1 MKHVYAL
8 IASTN
13 VQQSRSWVTPVLLVA
28 ALFAVLPAQV
38 AAAVPDPVLEWVG
51 IMNDAVI
58 TGATNPLASTRVVA
72 LVSGSVFDAVNGITH
87 RYTPL
92 CVRPN
97 EAAGASQRA
106 AAVQAAYAM
115 LIKIYPSQIT
125 TLTARRNASINAIKA
140 VEDAGSVKAGIDWGK
155 ELPTL
160 FGSGDSMT
168 ESHPTRLHF

>member
-28 ALFAVLPAQV
+28 VLFAVLPAQV

-51 IMNDAVI
+51 IMNDDVI

-72 LVSGSVFDAVNGITH
+72 LVSGSVFDAVNGITP

-92 CVRPN
+92 SVRPN
-97 EAAGASQRA
+97 AAAGASQRA

-125 TLTARRNASINAIKA
+125 TLTA
-140 VEDAGSVKAGIDWGK
+140 
-155 ELPTL
+155 
-160 FGSGDSMT
+160 
-168 ESHPTRLHF
+168 

>member
-28 ALFAVLPAQV
+28 VLFAVLPAQV

-72 LVSGSVFDAVNGITH
+72 LVSGSVFDAVNGITP

-92 CVRPN
+92 RVRPN
-97 EAAGASQRA
+97 AAAGRLNEQLQYRQR
-106 AAVQAAYAM
+106 
-115 LIKIYPSQIT
+115 
-125 TLTARRNASINAIKA
+125 
-140 VEDAGSVKAGIDWGK
+140 
-155 ELPTL
+155 
-160 FGSGDSMT
+160 
-168 ESHPTRLHF
+168 TRC